1 MIVLLDDPRARSFEP
16 FATTRP
22 LGEVRAGALLIR
34 ERWAHVLSAPAIGF
48 VSSPHLSGF
57 SEFAAPPAHDGAVP
71 AGTWLV
77 NTRALPHLQVTA
89 SDAAVLSIDGRI
101 AAVRVGGDVTAEQLR
116 DPLFSLDS
124 MMPEAGPG
132 AGTRA
137 EVPGVWLEHVW
148 DLTATLQELLLA
160 DIPLVGAMVGAR
172 SITERQATVQAAL
185 PGVHVIGLYDVL
197 LEPGAEVEPMT
208 VFDTTAGPVLLRAG
222 ARVQAFTRV
231 VGPCYVGRQSTVTAD
246 RIAGC
251 SIGDACRVHGEVSS
265 TIFIGHANKGHD
277 GFVGH
282 SVIGR
287 WANLGAGT
295 ITSNLKNT
303 YGSVSLWTPEGVRDT
318 GLQFL
323 GAMLGDHAKTGI
335 GLRLTTGCVVG
346 AGANV
351 FDAIPPK
358 LVPPFAWGG
367 PTPYGVFAL
376 DAFVDTAARVM
387 SRRQVE
393 LSEAARGWWR
403 TVHRMATTDPR
414 WTRT

>member
-34 ERWAHVLSAPAIGF
+34 ERWEHVLSAPAIGF

-57 SEFAAPPAHDGAVP
+57 AEFAAPPAHDGAVP

-77 NTRALPHLQVTA
+77 NTRALPHLQATA
-89 SDAAVLSIDGRI
+89 SDAAVLSIDGRV
-101 AAVRVGGDVTAEQLR
+101 AAVRVGAEVTAEQLR

-124 MMPEAGPG
+124 VLPG
-132 AGTRA
+132 AGTGA
-137 EVPGVWLEHVW
+137 DVPGVWLEHVW
-148 DLTATLQELLLA
+148 DLTGTLQELLRS

-172 SITERQATVQAAL
+172 GIADWQATVQAAL
-185 PGVHVIGLYDVL
+185 PGVHVIGLHDVL
-197 LEPGAEVEPMT
+197 LEPGAVVEPMT
-208 VFDTTAGPVLLRAG
+208 VFDTNAGPVLLRAG

-251 SIGDACRVHGEVSS
+251 SIGDECRVHGEVSS

-403 TVHRMATTDPR
+403 TVHRMATTDAR

>member
-22 LGEVRAGALLIR
+22 LGEVRAGAVLIR

-57 SEFAAPPAHDGAVP
+57 SEFAAPPAHEGAVP

-77 NTRALPHLQVTA
+77 NTRALPHLQATA
-89 SDAAVLSIDGRI
+89 SDAAVLSIDGRV
-101 AAVRVGGDVTAEQLR
+101 AAVRVGGDVTVEQLR

-124 MMPEAGPG
+124 VMPEAGPG
-132 AGTRA
+132 AGIRV

-148 DLTATLQELLLA
+148 DLTATLQELLLS

-172 SITERQATVQAAL
+172 SITEPQATAQAAL

-208 VFDTTAGPVLLRAG
+208 VFDTSAGPVLLRAG
-222 ARVQAFTRV
+222 ARVRAFTRV

-323 GAMLGDHAKTGI
+323 GSMLGDHAKTGI

-367 PTPYGVFAL
+367 PTPYGVFAP

>member
-57 SEFAAPPAHDGAVP
+57 SEFAAPLPRVRVVP

-77 NTRALPHLQVTA
+77 NTRALPHLQATA
-89 SDAAVLSIDGRI
+89 SDAAVLSIDGRV
-101 AAVRVGGDVTAEQLR
+101 AAVRVGGDVTVEQLR

-124 MMPEAGPG
+124 VMPEAGPG
-132 AGTRA
+132 AGTRV

-148 DLTATLQELLLA
+148 DLTATLQELLLS

-172 SITERQATVQAAL
+172 SITEPQATAQAAL

-208 VFDTTAGPVLLRAG
+208 VFDTSAGPVLLRAG
-222 ARVQAFTRV
+222 ARVRAFTRV

-323 GAMLGDHAKTGI
+323 GSMLGDHAKTGI

-367 PTPYGVFAL
+367 PTPYGVFAP

>member
-57 SEFAAPPAHDGAVP
+57 SEFAAPPAHEGAVP

-77 NTRALPHLQVTA
+77 NTRALPHLQATA
-89 SDAAVLSIDGRI
+89 SDAAVLSIDGRV
-101 AAVRVGGDVTAEQLR
+101 AAVRVGGDVTVEQLR

-124 MMPEAGPG
+124 VMPEAGPG
-132 AGTRA
+132 AGTRV

-148 DLTATLQELLLA
+148 DLTATLQELLLS

-172 SITERQATVQAAL
+172 SITEPQATAQAAL

-208 VFDTTAGPVLLRAG
+208 VFDTSAGPVLLRAG
-222 ARVQAFTRV
+222 ARVRAFTRV

-323 GAMLGDHAKTGI
+323 GSMLGDHAKTGI

-367 PTPYGVFAL
+367 PTPYGVFAP

>member
-22 LGEVRAGALLIR
+22 LGEVRAGAVLIR

-57 SEFAAPPAHDGAVP
+57 SEFAAPPAHEGAVP

-77 NTRALPHLQVTA
+77 NTRALPHLQATA
-89 SDAAVLSIDGRI
+89 SDAAVLSIDGRV
-101 AAVRVGGDVTAEQLR
+101 AAVRVGGDVTVEQLR

-124 MMPEAGPG
+124 VMPEAGPG
-132 AGTRA
+132 AGTRV

-148 DLTATLQELLLA
+148 DLTATLQELLLS

-172 SITERQATVQAAL
+172 SITEPQATAQAAL

-208 VFDTTAGPVLLRAG
+208 VFDTSAGPVLLRAG
-222 ARVQAFTRV
+222 ARVRAFTRV

-303 YGSVSLWTPEGVRDT
+303 YGSVSLWTPDGVRDT

-323 GAMLGDHAKTGI
+323 GSMLGDHAKTGI

-367 PTPYGVFAL
+367 PTPYGVFAP

>member
-22 LGEVRAGALLIR
+22 LGEVRAGAVLIR

-57 SEFAAPPAHDGAVP
+57 SEFAAPPAHEGAVP

-77 NTRALPHLQVTA
+77 NTRALPHLQATA
-89 SDAAVLSIDGRI
+89 SDAAVLSIDGRV
-101 AAVRVGGDVTAEQLR
+101 AAVRVGGDVTVEQLR

-124 MMPEAGPG
+124 VMPEAGPG
-132 AGTRA
+132 AGTRV

-148 DLTATLQELLLA
+148 DLTATLQELLLS

-172 SITERQATVQAAL
+172 SITEPQATAQAAL

-208 VFDTTAGPVLLRAG
+208 VFDTSAGPVLLRAG
-222 ARVQAFTRV
+222 ARVRAFTRV

-323 GAMLGDHAKTGI
+323 GSMLGDHAKTGI

-367 PTPYGVFAL
+367 PTPYGVFAP